1 MNTNDNV
8 IKDYLDPKYAY
19 LRITQ
24 YFCNILNKHNKQTES
39 GDINTELKL
48 DKPII
53 FTHSYVITGEII
65 PFSTIHEAEKEF
77 PLKAAKSIH
86 DSTQNFLKKSF
97 DENILEKNPSKLLL
111 IKNASIRS
119 LSSNQITNLP
129 VFCLFSDQIVGFTF
143 GHLD

>member
-1 MNTNDNV
+1 MNTNNNV
-8 IKDYLDPKYAY
+8 VKDYLDPKYAY

-24 YFCNILNKHNKQTES
+24 YFCDALNEHNKQTKSE
-39 GDINTELKL
+39 DIKSELKL

-65 PFSTIHEAEKEF
+65 PFSTIPEGENEF
-77 PLKAAKSIH
+77 PLKAAKSIY
-86 DSTQNFLKKSF
+86 DSTQNFLKESF

-129 VFCLFSDQIVGFTF
+129 VFCLFADQIVGFTF